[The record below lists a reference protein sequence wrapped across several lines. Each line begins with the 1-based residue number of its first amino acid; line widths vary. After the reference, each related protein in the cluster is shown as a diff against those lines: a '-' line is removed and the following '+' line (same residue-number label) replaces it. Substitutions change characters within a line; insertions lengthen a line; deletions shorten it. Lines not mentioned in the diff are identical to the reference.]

1 MALFNISDLESD
13 KRPVVRF
20 IHFLLYLET
29 WKSVVQQAVHSTHN
43 FKKAN
48 YRKINGCS
56 LFIRKLFLKLLIFPY
71 PGMQSVEQ
79 C

>member
-1 MALFNISDLESD
+1 MALFNIWDLESD

-43 FKKAN
+43 FTKVNKK
-48 YRKINGCS
+48 KINGCF
-56 LFIRKLFLKLLIFPY
+56 LFIKSGFLFIKSGF
-71 PGMQSVEQ
+71 SV